1 MMTLTVFLM
10 TAPPEVTC
18 VSELLTPSIA
28 VFTRGLQAEE
38 SSTLRLQTLKTAM
51 PIAAAAHP
59 LIAAPFIHAL
69 GAPRIFIG
77 PDGLPPIM
85 LVTYQRTPLPPPP
98 LPPFIPNVSLPSGPV
113 VIDYLKRMSS
123 SLPESQTEVTIVVES
138 LRFVESL
145 VIRANDDKKVVL
157 NLRFPSSCLSSH
169 L

>member
-98 LPPFIPNVSLPSGPV
+98 LPPFYPQRFSPFRSRRDRLLEADVIVLTGVSNGSYHRRRVSPFRRVARHPG
-113 VIDYLKRMSS
+113 K
-123 SLPESQTEVTIVVES
+123 
-138 LRFVESL
+138 
-145 VIRANDDKKVVL
+145 
-157 NLRFPSSCLSSH
+157 
-169 L
+169 